1 MKKESGE
8 KKGRRARGSVTIEA
22 ALALPLFLFFFVA
35 MMNFLLIVSL
45 QSDIQLAME
54 ETARSIGKTAYLYDR
69 VDSVLTSEQTDAD
82 TASILSTGI
91 NSLTIKTTL
100 LKNGL
105 SERLNKS
112 RVTGGAGGLYTY
124 HSSFDA
130 DSGILDI
137 IVNYT
142 YRIPYLPKD
151 LGTLRFV
158 QRCRSHVWTGK
169 LLRESGGSGDGKE
182 KAETVYVTPNGTAYH
197 TSLQCSY
204 LDLSI
209 RQVSRSEVDAE
220 RNLNGGKYYKC
231 PTCGAAGSGAVY
243 ITNYGTNWHSSISC
257 PGLKR
262 TIETV
267 QISEIGDRHLCPKCG
282 VEH

>member
-1 MKKESGE
+1 MKRKSGE
-8 KKGRRARGSVTIEA
+8 KKRRARGSVTIEA
-22 ALALPLFLFFFVA
+22 ALAMPLFLFFFVA
-35 MMNFLLIVSL
+35 MMNFLVIVSL

-54 ETARSIGKTAYLYDR
+54 EAARSIGKTAYLYGR
-69 VDSVLTSEQTDAD
+69 ADSVLASGKTDAD
-82 TASILSTGI
+82 TAGILATGI
-91 NSLTIKTTL
+91 NSLTIKTTMM
-100 LKNGL
+100 KNGL

-112 RVTGGAGGLYTY
+112 HVNGGAGGLYTY

-169 LLRESGGSGDGKE
+169 PLHESGGPGDGKE
-182 KAETVYVTPNGTAYH
+182 KTETVYVTPNGTAYH

-220 RNLNGGKYYKC
+220 RNRDGGKYYKC
-231 PTCGAAGSGAVY
+231 PICGAAGGGAVY

-267 QISEIGDRHLCPKCG
+267 PVSEIGNRHLCPKCG